1 MTVSKVACIWW
12 MGGVVM
18 IIKKM
23 KSTNKEDRKMTQ
35 LFKLAVKQEIEKKK
49 ALGIPVARYDAKN
62 GKAYLE
68 YADGRR
74 EYVE

>member
-1 MTVSKVACIWW
+1 

-23 KSTNKEDRKMTQ
+23 KSTNKEDRKMTR